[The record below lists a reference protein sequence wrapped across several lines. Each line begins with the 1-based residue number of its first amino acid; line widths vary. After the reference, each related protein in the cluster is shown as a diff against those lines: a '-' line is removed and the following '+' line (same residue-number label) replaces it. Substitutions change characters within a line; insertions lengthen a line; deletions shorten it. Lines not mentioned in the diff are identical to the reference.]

1 MGLTQGKAAM
11 GRKNDDP
18 PLSFTQYAILR
29 VAHQA
34 GLRLDRER
42 LPAREREKCLYLVRL
57 GEQVLRTLERE
68 QIASPDPPPAAA
80 APHPTPVNV
89 K

>member
-1 MGLTQGKAAM
+1 MGC
-11 GRKNDDP
+11 KNDDP
-18 PLSFTQYAILR
+18 PLNNAQYAMLR

-34 GLRLDRER
+34 NLSLQRER
-42 LPAREREKCLYLVRL
+42 LTARKREQCLFFVRL

-68 QIASPDPPPAAA
+68 QIASPDPSIGSRGGSPQ
-80 APHPTPVNV
+80 PTPVNV

>member
-1 MGLTQGKAAM
+1 M

-18 PLSFTQYAILR
+18 PLSNAQYAMLR

-34 GLRLDRER
+34 SLRLDRDH
-42 LPAREREKCLYLVRL
+42 LTAREREQCLFLVRF

-68 QIASPDPPPAAA
+68 QIASPDPSTGRRGRS
-80 APHPTPVNV
+80 PHPTPVNL